1 MKREIMK
8 VTVCLLLTTCLTVP
22 AVFTSEAA
30 DAQSETQGIVELL
43 GDKPVL
49 DDITANLPAAAS
61 VAVETQ
67 EFNQKALVNTDGEMS
82 VYATADEN
90 GTVSGKVYRNT
101 VVHIEEA
108 GDTWSKVSSGDVVGY
123 IKNDNL
129 VLGTKAVERAKTV
142 CPAKA
147 TVNGKEYTVV
157 DTDGKQLTLKGTGN
171 EQITVAAADVKV
183 TRNTQ
188 NGKTMQQIAEEEAK
202 KKAEE
207 EAKRKAEEEAKRK
220 KAEAAAAAASQKRNA
235 PMSVSTSDRDLMAA
249 IIYCEAGAEPYQG
262 KVAVGAVIMNR
273 VRSGRFPN
281 TISGVIYQR
290 GQFGPAITG
299 KLGRVLAAGKA
310 TAECYRAADAALA
323 GENPIGNRLYF
334 GNGNT
339 GYKIGSHYFH

>member
-49 DDITANLPAAAS
+49 DDITENLPAAAS

-82 VYATADEN
+82 IYVTADEN
-90 GTVSGKVYRNT
+90 SELAGKVYRNT

-108 GDTWSKVSSGDVVGY
+108 GEMWSKVSSGDVVGY

-157 DTDGKQLTLKGTGN
+157 ETDGKQLTLKGADN

-188 NGKTMQQIAEEEAK
+188 NGKTMKQIAEEEAR
-202 KKAEE
+202 KKAEA

-220 KAEAAAAAASQKRNA
+220 KAEAVAAQKRNA
-235 PMSVSTSDRDLMAA
+235 PMSVSASDRDLMAA

-273 VRSGRFPN
+273 VRSSRFPN

-299 KLGRVLAAGKA
+299 KLGRVLASGKA
-310 TAECYRAADAALA
+310 TAECYKAADAALA
-323 GENPIGNRLYF
+323 GENPIGNRLFF

>member
-49 DDITANLPAAAS
+49 DDITENLPAAAS

-82 VYATADEN
+82 IYVTADEN
-90 GTVSGKVYRNT
+90 SELAGKVYRNT

-108 GDTWSKVSSGDVVGY
+108 GEMWSKVSSGDVVGY

-157 DTDGKQLTLKGTGN
+157 ETDGKQLALKGADN

-188 NGKTMQQIAEEEAK
+188 NGKTMKQIAEEEAR
-202 KKAEE
+202 KKAEA

-220 KAEAAAAAASQKRNA
+220 KAEAVAAQKRNA
-235 PMSVSTSDRDLMAA
+235 PMSVSASDRELMAA

-273 VRSGRFPN
+273 VRSSRFPN

-299 KLGRVLAAGKA
+299 KLGRVLASGKA
-310 TAECYRAADAALA
+310 TAECYKAADAALV
-323 GENPIGNRLYF
+323 GENPIGNRLFF

>member
-49 DDITANLPAAAS
+49 DDITENLPAAAS

-82 VYATADEN
+82 IYATADEN
-90 GTVSGKVYRNT
+90 SELAGKVYCNT

-108 GDTWSKVSSGDVVGY
+108 GEMWSKVSSGDVVGY

-157 DTDGKQLTLKGTGN
+157 ETDGKQLTLKGADN

-188 NGKTMQQIAEEEAK
+188 NGKTMKQIAEEEAR
-202 KKAEE
+202 KKAEA

-220 KAEAAAAAASQKRNA
+220 KAEAVAAQKRNA
-235 PMSVSTSDRDLMAA
+235 PMSVSASDRDLMAA

-273 VRSGRFPN
+273 VRSSRFPN

-299 KLGRVLAAGKA
+299 KLGRVLASGKA
-310 TAECYRAADAALA
+310 TAECYKAADAALA
-323 GENPIGNRLYF
+323 GENPIGNRLFF

>member
-49 DDITANLPAAAS
+49 DDITENLPAAAS

-82 VYATADEN
+82 IYVTADEN
-90 GTVSGKVYRNT
+90 SELAGKVYRNT

-108 GDTWSKVSSGDVVGY
+108 GEMWSKVSSGDVVGY

-157 DTDGKQLTLKGTGN
+157 ETDGKQLTLKGADN

-188 NGKTMQQIAEEEAK
+188 NGKTMKQIAEEEAR
-202 KKAEE
+202 KKAEA

-220 KAEAAAAAASQKRNA
+220 KAEAVAAQKRNA
-235 PMSVSTSDRDLMAA
+235 PMSVSASDRELMAA

-273 VRSGRFPN
+273 VRSSRFPN

-299 KLGRVLAAGKA
+299 KLGRVLASGKA
-310 TAECYRAADAALA
+310 TAECYKAADAALA
-323 GENPIGNRLYF
+323 GENPIGNRLFF

>member
-8 VTVCLLLTTCLTVP
+8 VTACLLLTTCLVIP

-49 DDITANLPAAAS
+49 DDITVSLPEVAA

-67 EFNQKALVNTDGEMS
+67 EFNQKALANTDGEMS
-82 VYATADEN
+82 IYAEANEN
-90 GTVSGKVYRNT
+90 SELVGKVYRNT
-101 VVHIEEA
+101 IMNIEEA
-108 GDTWSKVSSGDVVGY
+108 GEMWSKVSSGDVVGY
-123 IKNDNL
+123 IKNDYL
-129 VLGTKAVERAKTV
+129 VLGTKAVERAKSV
-142 CPAKA
+142 CPAKT
-147 TVNGKEYTVV
+147 TVNGKEYSVV
-157 DTDGKQLTLKGTGN
+157 GTDGKQLTLKGADNAQLTVSVN
-171 EQITVAAADVKV
+171 EAKV

-188 NGKTMQQIAEEEAK
+188 NGKTMKQIAEEEAR
-202 KKAEE
+202 KKAE

-220 KAEAAAAAASQKRNA
+220 KAEQAAASQKRNA

-249 IIYCEAGAEPYQG
+249 IIYCEAGIEPYQG

-299 KLGRVLAAGKA
+299 KLGRVLASGKA
-310 TAECYRAADAALA
+310 TAECYKAADAALA
-323 GENPIGNRLYF
+323 GENPIGNRLFF

>member
-49 DDITANLPAAAS
+49 DDITENLPAAAS

-82 VYATADEN
+82 IYVTADEN
-90 GTVSGKVYRNT
+90 SELAGKVYRNT

-108 GDTWSKVSSGDVVGY
+108 GEMWSKVSSGDVVGY

-157 DTDGKQLTLKGTGN
+157 ETDGKQLALKGADN

-188 NGKTMQQIAEEEAK
+188 NGKTMKQIAEEEAR
-202 KKAEE
+202 KKAEA

-220 KAEAAAAAASQKRNA
+220 KAEAVAAQKRNA
-235 PMSVSTSDRDLMAA
+235 PMSVSASDRELMAA

-273 VRSGRFPN
+273 VRSSRFPN

-299 KLGRVLAAGKA
+299 KLGRVLASGKA
-310 TAECYRAADAALA
+310 TAECYKAADAALA
-323 GENPIGNRLYF
+323 GENPIGNRLFF